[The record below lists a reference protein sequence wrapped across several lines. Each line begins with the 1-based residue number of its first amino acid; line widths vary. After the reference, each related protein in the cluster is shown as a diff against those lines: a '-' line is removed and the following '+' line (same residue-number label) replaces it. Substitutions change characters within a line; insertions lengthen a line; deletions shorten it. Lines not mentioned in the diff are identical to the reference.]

1 MSNRPKFTGPDYHPL
16 WRQISANWVAVNANP
31 HTVAICLETIWNY
44 SNSNTVG
51 YRAVG
56 SRLAQAVRDYLAE
69 RPVRE

>member
-1 MSNRPKFTGPDYHPL
+1 
-16 WRQISANWVAVNANP
+16 VAVNANP

-44 SNSNTVG
+44 PNSNTEG

-69 RPVRE
+69 RPIRE